1 MQNGNNMEN
10 KKANAVFCIPICMTT
25 VYSSQRLCRGVVL
38 VSLGVVLALSAR
50 LILGAATQE
59 EQMMLLP
66 QALIAV
72 CILLSMWKVAQTA
85 IKMTDGQKQKL
96 IRFVSDIRH
105 EQRMSN
111 PLRRFMYSRFL
122 SSPSC
127 CTPYPRRSLTA

>member
-1 MQNGNNMEN
+1 
-10 KKANAVFCIPICMTT
+10 MT
-25 VYSSQRLCRGVVL
+25 L

-59 EQMMLLP
+59 ERMMLLP

-96 IRFVSDIRH
+96 IRFASDIRH
-105 EQRMSN
+105 EQRI
-111 PLRRFMYSRFL
+111 
-122 SSPSC
+122 
-127 CTPYPRRSLTA
+127 